1 MKIVWGRPSLTTC
14 SLGYIYTLA
23 GPPGDAAAKIRLLLS
38 HFWKLSSIPKIRANS
53 KITSQVSIH
62 QYIYSQT
69 LSPQDFQWQSKT
81 KKKKTQTTGLFCLCW
96 RKTFSPLREL
106 MPSWKVNTRVF
117 LTRQILFF
125 FFFAKMW
132 FKDCSS
138 VLYFGSV
145 FCKPATLGRVRRW
158 KASELS
164 AMLVSSLAVV
174 RRYRKKI
181 WFLDHSLKVQGI
193 MAECRVMGNPN
204 ITTGQEAWH
213 SVPSLSPFSL
223 LFSPGSQPT
232 GWCCPHLRWTPP
244 A

>member
-1 MKIVWGRPSLTTC
+1 
-14 SLGYIYTLA
+14 
-23 GPPGDAAAKIRLLLS
+23 
-38 HFWKLSSIPKIRANS
+38 
-53 KITSQVSIH
+53 
-62 QYIYSQT
+62 
-69 LSPQDFQWQSKT
+69 
-81 KKKKTQTTGLFCLCW
+81 
-96 RKTFSPLREL
+96 

-117 LTRQILFF
+117 LTRQILF

-223 LFSPGSQPT
+223 LFSPARFPAHRVVLSTFKVDPT
-232 GWCCPHLRWTPP
+232 CLVNPLQKCPRHTHRWTTNSPDGS
-244 A
+244 